1 VYKQDVINK
10 LPNEI
15 VDLARK
21 GLYRLYENSK
31 DHTLLVVTKD
41 RTCFI
46 FDQTGSY
53 QSKLD
58 EANIDYSSYE
68 ALDTINIEDIKSVAN
83 R

>member
-1 VYKQDVINK
+1 MYKQYVINK

-21 GLYRLYENSK
+21 GLYHLYENTK

-41 RTCFI
+41 RTCFV
-46 FDQTGSY
+46 FDQSGNY
-53 QSKLD
+53 QSKLN
-58 EANIDYSSYE
+58 EADIDYSSFE
-68 ALDTINIEDIKSVAN
+68 ALDTLNIEDIKSVAN